1 MAIFRWIPYTFV
13 FICCTLLLSAPLR
26 AAEANTLRVGV
37 AKLEITPQNLAKVNP
52 NDFGDFVGVHDPIFA
67 RVLLLDNGRNTAA
80 LLSLDLNQTG
90 NTDVLRARIQKE
102 LGIPADNV
110 MVSITHNHSAPMIG
124 RPSPGSVAKSMGPE
138 IDAYSN
144 FVSDRIVAA
153 LKQAKA
159 ALQPARLG
167 YGAGRADVN
176 VNRDLYTPKGYVY
189 GHNLDGPSDKTVW
202 VQKFET
208 LSGEPIAVLFNYGV
222 HPVTTRREKMISGD
236 LPGAAERYVEQS
248 FGNKVV
254 ALYTMGPAGDQDP
267 KIYDLP
273 PGGSSSAAKDP
284 HPGAFEIMNAQG
296 FMIGA
301 EAVRVANEIKPSI
314 TSVKLEASQRVFTCP
329 FKPDGRQVQYF
340 QPGDDPARLPGMP
353 VRLGLIL
360 IDRVALAAVS
370 GEVLTNVYFHLRRS
384 SPLSNTILVSMAN
397 DSSGYLVEDAAY
409 DKPSSPVRGTAAA
422 RGCVEDGIVNGMTEM
437 IDIALRK

>member
-1 MAIFRWIPYTFV
+1 MRASCLITHSFGV
-13 FICCTLLLSAPLR
+13 ACCALLLSAPLR
-26 AAEANTLRVGV
+26 ATEANALRVGA
-37 AKLEITPQNLAKVNP
+37 AKVDITPQSLVKVNP
-52 NDFGDFVGVHDPIFA
+52 NDFGDFAGVHDPIFA
-67 RVLLLDNGRNTAA
+67 RVLVLDNGRNTAA

-90 NTDVLRARIQKE
+90 NSDALRQRIQKE
-102 LGIPADNV
+102 IGIPADNV

-124 RPSPGSVAKSMGPE
+124 KPSPGGVAKSMGAE
-138 IDAYSN
+138 IDAYSS
-144 FVSDRIVAA
+144 FVSDRVVAA

-159 ALQPARLG
+159 ALQPTRMG
-167 YGAGRADVN
+167 YGAGHADVN

-189 GHNLDGPSDKTVW
+189 GHNLAGPSDKTVW
-202 VQKFET
+202 VQKFES
-208 LSGEPIAVLFNYGV
+208 LAGEPIAVLFNYGV
-222 HPVTTRREKMISGD
+222 HPVTTRREKLISGD

-248 FGNKVV
+248 FGDKVV

-284 HPGAFEIMNAQG
+284 RPGTFEIMNAQG

-314 TSVKLEASQRVFTCP
+314 TAVKLEASQRVFTCP
-329 FKPDGRQVQYF
+329 FKPNGREVQYF
-340 QPGDDPARLPGMP
+340 IPGDDPAKLPGVP

-370 GEVLTNVYFHLRRS
+370 GEVLTNIYFHLRKS
-384 SPLSNTILVSMAN
+384 SPLSNTILVSMTN
-397 DSSGYLVEDAAY
+397 DSSGYLVDDAAY
-409 DKPSSPVRGTAAA
+409 DKPTHPVRRTGAA
-422 RGCVEDGIVNGMTEM
+422 RGGVRNSHVHGKTEK
-437 IDIALRK
+437 IEAAQRK

>member
-1 MAIFRWIPYTFV
+1 
-13 FICCTLLLSAPLR
+13 
-26 AAEANTLRVGV
+26 
-37 AKLEITPQNLAKVNP
+37 
-52 NDFGDFVGVHDPIFA
+52 
-67 RVLLLDNGRNTAA
+67 
-80 LLSLDLNQTG
+80 
-90 NTDVLRARIQKE
+90 
-102 LGIPADNV
+102 

-124 RPSPGSVAKSMGPE
+124 RPSPGGVAKSMGAE
-138 IDAYSN
+138 IDAYSA
-144 FVSDRIVAA
+144 FVSDRVVAA

-159 ALQPARLG
+159 ALQPARMG
-167 YGAGRADVN
+167 YGAGSADVN

-208 LSGEPIAVLFNYGV
+208 LTGEPIAVLFNYAV

-273 PGGSSSAAKDP
+273 PGGSSTAAKDP
-284 HPGAFEIMNAQG
+284 RPGTFEIMNAQG

-329 FKPDGRQVQYF
+329 FKPNGREVQYF
-340 QPGDDPARLPGMP
+340 QPGDGDPAKLPGVP

-360 IDRVALAAVS
+360 IDRVAFAAVS
-370 GEVLTNVYFHLRRS
+370 GEVLTNIYFHLRGPRRWATPS
-384 SPLSNTILVSMAN
+384 WCRMAN

-409 DKPSSPVRGTAAA
+409 DKPSQPVRGTAAA

-437 IDIALRK
+437 IDAALRR

>member
-1 MAIFRWIPYTFV
+1 MRIFHLFTHV
-13 FICCTLLLSAPLR
+13 FGFACCALLLSAPLR
-26 AAEANTLRVGV
+26 AAEASLRVGV
-37 AKLEITPQNLAKVNP
+37 AKVDITPQSLVKVNP
-52 NDFGDFVGVHDPIFA
+52 NDFGDFAGVHDPIFA
-67 RVLLLDNGRNTAA
+67 RVLVLDNGRNTAA

-90 NTDVLRARIQKE
+90 NSDALRERIRKE
-102 LGIPADNV
+102 VGIPADNV

-124 RPSPGSVAKSMGPE
+124 KPSPGGVAKSMGAE
-138 IDAYSN
+138 IDAYSA
-144 FVSDRIVAA
+144 FVSDRVVAA

-167 YGAGRADVN
+167 YGAGSADVN

-189 GHNLDGPSDKTVW
+189 GHNLAGPSDKTVW
-202 VQKFET
+202 VVKFESA
-208 LSGEPIAVLFNYGV
+208 SGEPIAVLFNYGV
-222 HPVTTRREKMISGD
+222 HPVTTRREKLISGD

-273 PGGSSSAAKDP
+273 PGGSSTAAQDP
-284 HPGAFEIMNAQG
+284 RPGTFEIMNAQG

-314 TSVKLEASQRVFTCP
+314 TAVKLEASQRVFTCP
-329 FKPDGRQVQYF
+329 FKPNGREVQYF
-340 QPGDDPARLPGMP
+340 NPGDDPAKLPGVP

-370 GEVLTNVYFHLRRS
+370 GEVLTNIYFHLRKS
-384 SPLSNTILVSMAN
+384 SPLSATILVSMTN

-409 DKPSSPVRGTAAA
+409 DKPSQPVRGTGAA
-422 RGCVEDGIVNGMTEM
+422 RGCIENGIVNGMTEM
-437 IDIALRK
+437 IDTALRK